1 MALARCRPAVDR
13 VQWAITSAEGRPWAA
28 MPLVRRRLLH
38 SDDCPVPT
46 LPANSPKSRARRH
59 SSSERGSEALACTRR
74 LARDSRSSVAQPD
87 SRRARHLGSSC
98 RGGRPVR
105 PRSRWR
111 GHRDGA
117 AKSSSRDGS
126 TGRPSWANRASMRRL
141 AGEVDRLNRARLI
154 DVAGPPAP
162 PSELGERS
170 WVTRT
175 ERERR
180 QGNPIELTDEPGLIV
195 VELTGDQHATR
206 SAQLLDQLA
215 QRPVVRWTRLM
226 ETLTTCFVASPH
238 QATSAGADDRDDGR
252 PTSSKSESSGL
263 ECGDADQW
271 HLGGQVKSLG
281 DTEPDPQPSER

>member
-1 MALARCRPAVDR
+1 MVLACCRPAVDR
-13 VQWAITSAEGRPWAA
+13 AQWVITSAEGRPWAA

-38 SDDCPVPT
+38 SGDCPVPT

-74 LARDSRSSVAQPD
+74 LARDLRSSVAQPD

-117 AKSSSRDGS
+117 AKSSSQDGS
-126 TGRPSWANRASMRRL
+126 TGRPSWTNRASMRRS
-141 AGEVDRLNRARLI
+141 AGEVDRLDRARLI

-162 PSELGERS
+162 PGELGERS
-170 WVTRT
+170 WVTRA

-180 QGNPIELTDEPGLIV
+180 HGNPIELTDEPGLIV
-195 VELTGDQHATR
+195 VELAGDQNATR

-215 QRPVVRWTRLM
+215 HRPVARWIRLI
-226 ETLTTCFVASPH
+226 ETPTTGFVAGPQ

-252 PTSSKSESSGL
+252 PTRSVSEGRSL

-271 HLGGQVKSLG
+271 HLGGQVKSL
-281 DTEPDPQPSER
+281 DHTEPDA